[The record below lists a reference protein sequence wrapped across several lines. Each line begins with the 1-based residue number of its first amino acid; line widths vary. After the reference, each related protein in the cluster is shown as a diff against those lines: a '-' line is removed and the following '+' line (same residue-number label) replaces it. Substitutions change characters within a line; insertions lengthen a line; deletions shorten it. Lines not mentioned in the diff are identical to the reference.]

1 VSEWS
6 IAYHLEVFNSL
17 SLSEG
22 QAGFAWKP
30 YDGKILCFP
39 WKVRYRMFQYKFKN
53 FCIVL
58 VYLLIVY
65 LIFIGKSK
73 DTDKALG
80 LWTRMQEEDVQP
92 SDEFLSAL
100 GNFLKEEGREVP
112 FVIPEIVEAKPVA
125 DTYSGKKSH
134 DSQETERALTVT
146 QKFRQALRRNDLDD
160 ALFHKQ
166 M

>member
-1 VSEWS
+1 
-6 IAYHLEVFNSL
+6 LRSL
-17 SLSEG
+17 
-22 QAGFAWKP
+22 
-30 YDGKILCFP
+30 ILCP
-39 WKVRYRMFQYKFKN
+39 YQKGKQALPGNLMMVRYSVSSRRFIMRMLQYRFKN
-53 FCIVL
+53 FRIVL

-65 LIFIGKSK
+65 WIFIGKSK

-80 LWTRMQEEDVQP
+80 LWTRMQEEDMQP

-100 GNFLKEEGREVP
+100 CNLLKEEGREVP

-125 DTYSGKKSH
+125 DIYSGKKSH
-134 DSQETERALTVT
+134 DSQKTERALTVT
-146 QKFRQALRRNDLDD
+146 QKFRQALYRNDLDD